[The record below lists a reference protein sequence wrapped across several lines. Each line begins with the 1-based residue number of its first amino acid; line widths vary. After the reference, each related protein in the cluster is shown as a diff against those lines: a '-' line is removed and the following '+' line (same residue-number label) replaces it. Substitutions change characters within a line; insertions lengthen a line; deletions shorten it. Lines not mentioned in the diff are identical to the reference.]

1 MNKTPDVSIIM
12 AVFNGE
18 EFIEDS
24 IKSVLKQT
32 FKNFEFIIV
41 DDGSIDNSLKI
52 IKSYQAIDSRI
63 KIITQKNNGLAK
75 SLNVGIKNSK
85 GKYIARIDADDL
97 CYECRLEKQYMF
109 MENNHLVDLIGSSVD
124 VINENGAITSQKI
137 QITEFKKIYQNRFL
151 LSPVLHITFFGKRV
165 FFENHSYRENFIYAQ
180 DYDLVLRGLD
190 SGSVIMNMEEKLVQ
204 YRDYQRKID
213 PSKFIQQ
220 FRITELAIRLGKERS
235 SFNKEISNP
244 DLEIKKIMKVS
255 RYNIFIVNIFLKAY
269 FLDSSLKN
277 KVQRAIFSLLAF
289 IFSRD
294 IRKLLIRDLKAYK
307 LPRS

>member
-97 CYECRLEKQYMF
+97 CYECRLEKQYLF

-124 VINENGAITSQKI
+124 VINENGVITSQKI

-151 LSPVLHITFFGKRV
+151 LSPVLHITFFGKRI

-235 SFNKEISNP
+235 GFNKEISNP

-294 IRKLLIRDLKAYK
+294 IRKLLIRDFKAYK
-307 LPRS
+307 LPR

>member
-63 KIITQKNNGLAK
+63 KIISQKNNGLAK

-97 CYECRLEKQYMF
+97 CYECRLEKQYLF

-124 VINENGAITSQKI
+124 VINENGVITSQKI

-151 LSPVLHITFFGKRV
+151 LSPVLHITFFGKRI

-204 YRDYQRKID
+204 YRDYQKKID

-294 IRKLLIRDLKAYK
+294 IRKLLIRDFKAYK

>member
-97 CYECRLEKQYMF
+97 CYECRLEKQYLF

-124 VINENGAITSQKI
+124 VINENGVITSQKI
-137 QITEFKKIYQNRFL
+137 QITEFKKSIKIDFYYLLFFTL
-151 LSPVLHITFFGKRV
+151 LS
-165 FFENHSYRENFIYAQ
+165 
-180 DYDLVLRGLD
+180 LV
-190 SGSVIMNMEEKLVQ
+190 
-204 YRDYQRKID
+204 
-213 PSKFIQQ
+213 
-220 FRITELAIRLGKERS
+220 KE
-235 SFNKEISNP
+235 SF
-244 DLEIKKIMKVS
+244 
-255 RYNIFIVNIFLKAY
+255 
-269 FLDSSLKN
+269 
-277 KVQRAIFSLLAF
+277 
-289 IFSRD
+289 
-294 IRKLLIRDLKAYK
+294 
-307 LPRS
+307 

>member
-1 MNKTPDVSIIM
+1 
-12 AVFNGE
+12 
-18 EFIEDS
+18 
-24 IKSVLKQT
+24 
-32 FKNFEFIIV
+32 
-41 DDGSIDNSLKI
+41 
-52 IKSYQAIDSRI
+52 
-63 KIITQKNNGLAK
+63 
-75 SLNVGIKNSK
+75 
-85 GKYIARIDADDL
+85 
-97 CYECRLEKQYMF
+97 
-109 MENNHLVDLIGSSVD
+109 
-124 VINENGAITSQKI
+124 
-137 QITEFKKIYQNRFL
+137 
-151 LSPVLHITFFGKRV
+151 
-165 FFENHSYRENFIYAQ
+165 
-180 DYDLVLRGLD
+180 
-190 SGSVIMNMEEKLVQ
+190 MEEKLVQ

-294 IRKLLIRDLKAYK
+294 IRKLLIRDFKAYK

>member
-1 MNKTPDVSIIM
+1 M
-12 AVFNGE
+12 
-18 EFIEDS
+18 
-24 IKSVLKQT
+24 
-32 FKNFEFIIV
+32 
-41 DDGSIDNSLKI
+41 
-52 IKSYQAIDSRI
+52 
-63 KIITQKNNGLAK
+63 
-75 SLNVGIKNSK
+75 GIKNSK

>member
-97 CYECRLEKQYMF
+97 CYECRLEKQYLF
-109 MENNHLVDLIGSSVD
+109 MENNHLRELG
-124 VINENGAITSQKI
+124 
-137 QITEFKKIYQNRFL
+137 
-151 LSPVLHITFFGKRV
+151 FFR
-165 FFENHSYRENFIYAQ
+165 
-180 DYDLVLRGLD
+180 
-190 SGSVIMNMEEKLVQ
+190 
-204 YRDYQRKID
+204 
-213 PSKFIQQ
+213 
-220 FRITELAIRLGKERS
+220 LAIL
-235 SFNKEISNP
+235 
-244 DLEIKKIMKVS
+244 VS
-255 RYNIFIVNIFLKAY
+255 EYLK
-269 FLDSSLKN
+269 
-277 KVQRAIFSLLAF
+277 RE
-289 IFSRD
+289 
-294 IRKLLIRDLKAYK
+294 
-307 LPRS
+307 

>member
-97 CYECRLEKQYMF
+97 CYECRLEKQYLF

-124 VINENGAITSQKI
+124 VINENGVITSQKI

-151 LSPVLHITFFGKRV
+151 LSPVLHITFFGKRI
-165 FFENHSYRENFIYAQ
+165 FFEKHSYRENFIYAQ

-235 SFNKEISNP
+235 GFNKEISNP

-294 IRKLLIRDLKAYK
+294 IRKLLIRDFKAYK